1 MHSIIRSI
9 LIWTLVVFV
18 TAAGASGQEGKR
30 KEDNSGDA
38 PKESTSEQI
47 PANLL
52 VTLVVGVDECYV
64 FLRPSMDS
72 PFFGPL
78 VKEEKVQRLDGSGDW
93 LRVWIPRLRISGWV
107 RKYMVDVTQ
116 KERGD
121 QGNVPIEHLSTLKIV
136 KKKVNIRKAATVKA
150 PIILQAERD
159 QEFRLLDE
167 KKGWY
172 QIWIPRLK
180 KKGWVAA
187 HLVVKQS
194 NK

>member
-9 LIWTLVVFV
+9 LICILLVFV
-18 TAAGASGQEGKR
+18 TAAGVSGQGEKR
-30 KEDNSGDA
+30 KEENSGEA
-38 PKESTSEQI
+38 RKESTSEQI

-52 VTLVVGVDECYV
+52 VTLVVRVDECYV

-78 VKEEKVQRLDGSGDW
+78 VKEENVKRLDGSGDW

-107 RKYMVDVTQ
+107 RKYMVYVSQ
-116 KERGD
+116 KESAD
-121 QGNVPIEHLSTLKIV
+121 QANVPIEHLSTLKIV
-136 KKKVNIRKAATVKA
+136 KKQVNIREAATLQA
-150 PIILQAERD
+150 PIFFQAERG

-172 QIWIPRLK
+172 QIWIPHLK
-180 KKGWVAA
+180 KQGWVAA

>member
-1 MHSIIRSI
+1 
-9 LIWTLVVFV
+9 VFV
-18 TAAGASGQEGKR
+18 TATGASGQEGKS

-38 PKESTSEQI
+38 PKESMSEQI

-52 VTLVVGVDECYV
+52 VTLVVRVDECYV
-64 FLRPSMDS
+64 FLQPSMDS

-78 VKEEKVQRLDGSGDW
+78 VKEENVKRLDGSGDW

-107 RKYMVDVTQ
+107 RKYMVYVSQ
-116 KERGD
+116 KESAA
-121 QGNVPIEHLSTLKIV
+121 QGNVPIEHLSTLKIA
-136 KKKVNIRKAATVKA
+136 KKKVNIRKAATLQA
-150 PIILQAERD
+150 PIILQAERG

-180 KKGWVAA
+180 KKGWVSA